1 MKDFVYPFV
10 KIGIKTGWKILGL
23 RFTFKGQEHLPLKG
37 GAVLAINHVG
47 YLDFAISGT
56 AVLHVNRYV
65 RYMAKKSIFDHKIS
79 GPLMRGMHH
88 ISVDRENGSTSFVT
102 AMRYLRAG
110 EIVGIFPEA
119 TISQSFEIKE
129 LKSGAVRLSQGGN
142 VPIIPTIVWGSQR
155 IYTKG
160 HKPNFK
166 RNKFPI
172 SVYFGEPY
180 FVKKGEDVEAAE
192 ADLKK
197 KLEDLLRVVQ
207 NEYPDTHRGEWWAP
221 ARLGGTAPT
230 PQEVKLAA
238 EQRRMERGDGAIS

>member
-180 FVKKGEDVEAAE
+180 LVSKSEDVEAAE
-192 ADLKK
+192 AKLKV
-197 KLEDLLRVVQ
+197 KLEELLRLAQ
-207 NEYPDTHRGEWWAP
+207 SEYPDKFDGQWWAP

-230 PQEVKLAA
+230 PEQVKL
-238 EQRRMERGDGAIS
+238 ESERGRNEGNK